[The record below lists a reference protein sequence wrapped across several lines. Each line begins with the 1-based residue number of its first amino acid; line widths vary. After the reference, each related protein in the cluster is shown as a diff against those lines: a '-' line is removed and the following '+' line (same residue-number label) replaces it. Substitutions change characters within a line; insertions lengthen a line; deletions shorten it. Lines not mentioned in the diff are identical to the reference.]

1 MQNEFPNYHKDII
14 IDGVSVA
21 AGEQKQINLN
31 IAKLPSRTSIDTPIF
46 VYRSKK
52 PGKTLLLI
60 AGMHGD
66 EINGVEIVRQLIAK
80 ELVVPKRGTVIAI
93 PLLNIYGFLNFSRE
107 VPDGKDINRSFPGSK
122 DGSLASRVAN
132 AFTTEILP
140 HIDLG
145 LDFHTGG
152 GRINNYSQI
161 RCLLEEGENENYA
174 RAFAPHF
181 IINARLRDKSL
192 RALAQKMGKN
202 ILVYEGGESQRLN
215 RAPIKEGMRGAVRL
229 MHHLDMIDDEDLMN
243 MRGAERVVEPIVL
256 QRTSWIRAKF
266 SGLFR
271 SFVKNGSMIEE
282 GQIIGSLTDP
292 FGELHHNIVC
302 KQNAHIVAINH
313 QAVVNQG
320 DAIFHIGKTG
330 I

>member
-1 MQNEFPNYHKDII
+1 MKSEFPNYHKDIV
-14 IDGVSVA
+14 IDGVAVA
-21 AGEQKQINLN
+21 AGEHKQINLN
-31 IAKLPSRTSIDTPIF
+31 IAKLPSRTSIDTPVF
-46 VYRSKK
+46 VYRSEK

-66 EINGVEIVRQLIAK
+66 EVNGVEIIRQLISK
-80 ELVVPKRGTVIAI
+80 ELIIPKRGTVIAI

-122 DGSLASRVAN
+122 EGSLASRVAH
-132 AFTTEILP
+132 AFTNEILP

-152 GRINNYSQI
+152 GRINNFSQL
-161 RCLLEEGENENYA
+161 RCLLAEGKNEEYA

-181 IINARLRDKSL
+181 IINAKLRDKSL
-192 RALAQKMGKN
+192 RNVAQQMGKS

-215 RAPIKEGMRGAVRL
+215 RAPVKEGMRGAVRL
-229 MHHLDMIDDEDLMN
+229 MHHLDMIDKEDMLKT
-243 MRGAERVVEPIVL
+243 RIQDVLSEPVIL
-256 QRTSWIRAKF
+256 ERTSWMRAKF

-271 SFVKNGSMIEE
+271 SFVRNGSMIEE

-292 FGELHHNIVC
+292 FGELHHDIIC
-302 KQNAHIVAINH
+302 KQRSHIVAINH

-320 DAIFHIGKTG
+320 DAIFHLGKTS
-330 I
+330 